1 MNVRCNEKIIKL
13 YIEVYYRSF
22 HEYNPHLFCYSTLLK
37 IVERMFPEF
46 SCNDITKGIH
56 YLVKEQI
63 IFKEY
68 RFICVDILSRGI
80 LDNMFS
86 IFMQDEF
93 TDFADFAFD
102 SNDND
107 IDDLCSELET
117 DLHTLRSQ
125 QAFYHRRLSGS
136 LLDPILEVDEEE
148 EDVKNIDDK
157 KKEEK
162 RIVELVYDTND
173 EGEDEFADDADDEYD
188 EGDANDAGDDND
200 SDDDIFKPST

>member
-1 MNVRCNEKIIKL
+1 
-13 YIEVYYRSF
+13 
-22 HEYNPHLFCYSTLLK
+22 
-37 IVERMFPEF
+37 MFPEF
-46 SCNDITKGIH
+46 SCNDIIEGIH

-86 IFMQDEF
+86 IFMQD
-93 TDFADFAFD
+93 DFADFAFD

-148 EDVKNIDDK
+148 DVENVDDK
-157 KKEEK
+157 KKEKK
-162 RIVELVYDTND
+162 RLVELVYDMND
-173 EGEDEFADDADDEYD
+173 EREDDLVDDADDENDESD
-188 EGDANDAGDDND
+188 EGNA
-200 SDDDIFKPST
+200 SDLDDIFKPST